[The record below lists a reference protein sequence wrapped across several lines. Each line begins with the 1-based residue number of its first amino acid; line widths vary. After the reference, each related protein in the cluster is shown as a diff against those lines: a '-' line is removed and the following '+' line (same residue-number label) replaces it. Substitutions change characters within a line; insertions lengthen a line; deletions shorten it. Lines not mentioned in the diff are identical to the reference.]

1 MHTVNTTK
9 QEGDNNMTRTN
20 TDILGERTA
29 LERMI
34 YDLQYAVDTRLD
46 EGAELTD
53 SLGGIGLSIEV
64 AQERVRYL
72 ENILAK
78 YRMLEKAAEQ
88 YKNPPN
94 ISARDSCRMLS
105 SAQMIRSVRE
115 LLANVNL
122 AEPSAMAIN
131 RGALII
137 LDSAVEVLERND

>member
-1 MHTVNTTK
+1 
-9 QEGDNNMTRTN
+9 MTRTN

-88 YKNPPN
+88 YKNHPN
-94 ISARDSCRMLS
+94 ISARARFRMLS

-131 RGALII
+131 RGALLI

>member
-1 MHTVNTTK
+1 
-9 QEGDNNMTRTN
+9 MTRTN

-78 YRMLEKAAEQ
+78 YKLLEKAAEQ

-94 ISARDSCRMLS
+94 ISARARFRMLS

-131 RGALII
+131 RGALLI